1 MSLGLGDGPVRPSRT
16 TRADASLR
24 RRRMYAVAA
33 VLVVVAFGLAAWA
46 RLGDEGTSAAS
57 SPTATDS
64 TGQAGRGPS
73 ELLALS
79 VTGAPSALLA
89 VIGTGGGQPPAGFVL
104 PPGMTVIVPG
114 QGETPTEQVQAL
126 PGDPMRVS
134 VSNAVGVWVSHYAVM
149 NLNGFGDT
157 IDQVGG
163 LTVNLADVYTV
174 GGSVLGPGRTHM
186 SGNQVVTFL
195 YDRAEDTAIRWSS
208 VLEAFLKAAPAIPQ
222 GDLTETDDAAA
233 AAAVLGAA
241 SGAEV
246 QVAPTKV
253 VGATAIVPAQP
264 DFDDLVGRLF
274 GAPPPVRAFVQNGSG
289 SPGIGEAV
297 ARDLLPQGFRIV
309 LSGNAESFNHDTT
322 VITAIGADHLDDAN
336 RAKDA
341 LGVGVVRESQV
352 PSGLADVTIVVGSD
366 FKG

>member
-1 MSLGLGDGPVRPSRT
+1 VSLGLGDGPVRPSRT
-16 TRADASLR
+16 TRAGESLR
-24 RRRMYAVAA
+24 RRRLYAV
-33 VLVVVAFGLAAWA
+33 VIVVVVAVVVGLAWA
-46 RLGDEGTSAAS
+46 RLRSGGASAGS
-57 SPTATDS
+57 SPIASDS
-64 TGQAGRGPS
+64 TGRQGHGPS
-73 ELLALS
+73 EILALS

-89 VIGTGGGQPPAGFVL
+89 VVGTGGGQPPAGMVL

-126 PGDPMRVS
+126 PGDSMRIS
-134 VSNAVGVWVSHYAVM
+134 VSNAVGVWAPHYAVM

-157 IDQVGG
+157 IDRVGG

-195 YDRAEDTAIRWSS
+195 YEKAEDTAIRWSS

-222 GDLTETDDAAA
+222 GDMAETDDAAGA
-233 AAAVLGAA
+233 GAVLGAA

-264 DFDDLVGRLF
+264 DFDDLVSRLF
-274 GAPPPVRAFVQNGSG
+274 GTSAPVRAFVQNGSG
-289 SPGIGEAV
+289 APGIGEAV
-297 ARDLLPQGFRIV
+297 ARHLLPQGFRIV
-309 LSGNAESFNHDTT
+309 LTGNAESFNHDTT
-322 VITAIGADHLDDAN
+322 LITAIGNEHIDDAN

-341 LGVGVVRESQV
+341 LGVGAVRVSQV
-352 PSGLADVTIVVGSD
+352 PSGLADVTIVVGRD

>member
-1 MSLGLGDGPVRPSRT
+1 VSLGLGDGPVRPSRT

-24 RRRMYAVAA
+24 RRRMYAVVA
-33 VLVVVAFGLAAWA
+33 VLVVVALGLAAWA
-46 RLGDEGTSAAS
+46 RLGDGGTTAGS

-64 TGQAGRGPS
+64 TGQRGRGPS
-73 ELLALS
+73 ELLAFS

-89 VIGTGGGQPPAGFVL
+89 VVGTGGGQPPAGFVL

-126 PGDPMRVS
+126 PGDPMRIS
-134 VSNAVGVWVSHYAVM
+134 VSNAVGVWVPHYAVM

-195 YDRAEDTAIRWSS
+195 YEQAEDTAIRWSS

-222 GDLTETDDAAA
+222 GDLTETDDAAGA
-233 AAAVLGAA
+233 AAALGAA

-253 VGATAIVPAQP
+253 VGASASFPHGCCAP
-264 DFDDLVGRLF
+264 HRDRP
-274 GAPPPVRAFVQNGSG
+274 GAA
-289 SPGIGEAV
+289 
-297 ARDLLPQGFRIV
+297 
-309 LSGNAESFNHDTT
+309 
-322 VITAIGADHLDDAN
+322 
-336 RAKDA
+336 
-341 LGVGVVRESQV
+341 
-352 PSGLADVTIVVGSD
+352 GLR
-366 FKG
+366 

>member
-1 MSLGLGDGPVRPSRT
+1 VSLSLGDGPVRPSRT

-24 RRRMYAVAA
+24 RRRMYAVVA
-33 VLVVVAFGLAAWA
+33 VLIVVALGLAAWT
-46 RLGDEGTSAAS
+46 RFRDGGTAAGA

-64 TGQAGRGPS
+64 TGRQGHGSS
-73 ELLALS
+73 ELLAFS

-89 VIGTGGGQPPAGFVL
+89 VVGTGGGQPPAGLVL

-126 PGDPMRVS
+126 TGDTMRIS
-134 VSNAVGVWVSHYAVM
+134 VSNAVGVWAPHYAVM
-149 NLNGFGDT
+149 NLNGFGNA
-157 IDQVGG
+157 IDGVGG

-195 YDRAEDTAIRWSS
+195 YEKAEDTAIRWSG

-222 GDLTETDDAAA
+222 GDMAETDDPAGAAA
-233 AAAVLGAA
+233 ALGAA
-241 SGAEV
+241 IGAEV

-264 DFDDLVGRLF
+264 DFDDLVERLF
-274 GAPPPVRAFVQNGSG
+274 GTPAPVRAFVQNGSG

-297 ARDLLPQGFRIV
+297 ARHLLPQGFRIV
-309 LSGNAESFNHDTT
+309 LTGNAESFNHDTT
-322 VITAIGADHLDDAN
+322 LITAIGSDHLEDAN

-341 LGVGVVRESQV
+341 LGVGAVRVSQV
-352 PSGLADVTIVVGSD
+352 PSGLADVTIVVGRD

>member
-1 MSLGLGDGPVRPSRT
+1 MSLGLGDGPLRPSRT
-16 TRADASLR
+16 TRADASIR
-24 RRRMYAVAA
+24 RRRVYAIVA
-33 VLVVVAFGLAAWA
+33 VLLVVVIVVAWTGL
-46 RLGDEGTSAAS
+46 RDGGTSAGS
-57 SPTATDS
+57 SPTASDS
-64 TGQAGRGPS
+64 TGLQGRGPS
-73 ELLALS
+73 KLLAFS

-89 VIGTGGGQPPAGFVL
+89 VVGTGGGQPPAGLVL

-126 PGDPMRVS
+126 SGDSMRIS
-134 VSNAVGVWVSHYAVM
+134 VSNAVGVWTPHFAVM
-149 NLNGFGDT
+149 NLNGFRDT
-157 IDQVGG
+157 IDRVGG
-163 LTVNLADVYTV
+163 LTVNLPDIYTV

-195 YDRAEDTAIRWSS
+195 YAKAEDMALRWSS

-222 GDLTETDDAAA
+222 NDLTETDDAAG

-264 DFDDLVGRLF
+264 DFDELVGRLF
-274 GAPPPVRAFVQNGSG
+274 GTPIPVRAFVQNGSG

-309 LSGNAESFNHDTT
+309 LTGNAESFNHDTT
-322 VITAIGADHLDDAN
+322 LITAIGADHLDDAN
-336 RAKDA
+336 RAKNA
-341 LGVGVVRESQV
+341 LGVGAVRVSQV
-352 PSGLADVTIVVGSD
+352 PSGLADVTIVVGRD

>member
-1 MSLGLGDGPVRPSRT
+1 VSLGLGDGPVRPSRT

-24 RRRMYAVAA
+24 RRRMYAIVA
-33 VLVVVAFGLAAWA
+33 VLVVVAIVLAWA
-46 RLGDEGTSAAS
+46 RLHDGATSAGS
-57 SPTATDS
+57 SPTTSGSA
-64 TGQAGRGPS
+64 GPQGRGPS
-73 ELLALS
+73 KLLAFS
-79 VTGAPSALLA
+79 VTGAPNALLA
-89 VIGTGGGQPPAGFVL
+89 VVGIGGGQTPAGLVL

-126 PGDPMRVS
+126 PGDSMRIS
-134 VSNAVGVWVSHYAVM
+134 VSNAVGVWATHYAVM

-157 IDQVGG
+157 IDGIGG
-163 LTVNLADVYTV
+163 LTVNLPDIYTV

-195 YDRAEDTAIRWSS
+195 YAKAEDTALRWSS

-222 GDLTETDDAAA
+222 NDLTESDDAAG

-264 DFDDLVGRLF
+264 DFDELVGRLF
-274 GAPPPVRAFVQNGSG
+274 GTPIPVRAFVQNGSG

-309 LSGNAESFNHDTT
+309 LTGNAESFNHDTT
-322 VITAIGADHLDDAN
+322 LITAIGAEHLDDAN
-336 RAKDA
+336 RARNA
-341 LGVGVVRESQV
+341 LGVGAVRVSQV
-352 PSGLADVTIVVGSD
+352 PSGLADVTIVVGRD

>member
-1 MSLGLGDGPVRPSRT
+1 VSLGLGDGPVRPSRT

-24 RRRMYAVAA
+24 RRRMYAVVA
-33 VLVVVAFGLAAWA
+33 VLVVVALGLAAWA
-46 RLGDEGTSAAS
+46 RLGDGGTSAGS

-64 TGQAGRGPS
+64 TGQRGRGPS
-73 ELLALS
+73 ELLAFS
-79 VTGAPSALLA
+79 ITGAPSALLA
-89 VIGTGGGQPPAGFVL
+89 VVGTGGGQPPAGFVL

-126 PGDPMRVS
+126 PGDAMRIS
-134 VSNAVGVWVSHYAVM
+134 VSNAVGAWASHYAVM

-195 YDRAEDTAIRWSS
+195 YEQAEDTAIRWSS
-208 VLEAFLKAAPAIPQ
+208 VLEAFLKSAPAIPQ

-233 AAAVLGAA
+233 ATAVLGAA

-274 GAPPPVRAFVQNGSG
+274 GTPPPVRAFVQNGNG